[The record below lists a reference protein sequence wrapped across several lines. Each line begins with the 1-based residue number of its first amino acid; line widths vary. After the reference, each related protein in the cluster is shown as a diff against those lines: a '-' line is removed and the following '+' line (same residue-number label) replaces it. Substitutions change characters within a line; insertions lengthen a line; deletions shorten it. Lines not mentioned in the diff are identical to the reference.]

1 MDKISTGRNEMEGY
15 PKCMKMPQSCH
26 WNTTITVEECRV
38 YLEKYT

>member
-26 WNTTITVEECRV
+26 WNTVVVADVAYI
-38 YLEKYT
+38 L